1 MRIGIDLGGTK
12 IEGIA
17 LDDSGKEILRQR
29 IDTPQG
35 NYQATIAAIVNL
47 VQLLEVNTQQTGTV
61 GIGIPGAI
69 SPTTQLVKNANSTWL
84 IGKPLHADL
93 QQALSR
99 QVRIANDANC
109 FVVSEATDGAARD
122 AEIVFG
128 VIVGTGTGGGVYIK
142 GKEITGIN
150 AIAGEWG
157 HNPLPWPKPDE
168 YPGRKCYCGKKG
180 CIETWLSG
188 PGFTHDHQLHG
199 GRGNTAK
206 EIVALA
212 EQGDKLAE
220 SALQRYEDRIAR
232 ALASVINI
240 LDPEIIVLGGG
251 MSNIAGLY
259 RNVPKLWEQ
268 YIFSDHADHVAT
280 KLVPPAHGDSSGV
293 RGAAWLWNN

>member
-47 VQLLEVNTQQTGTV
+47 IQLLEVNTQQTGTV

-109 FVVSEATDGAARD
+109 FVVSEARDGAARG

-128 VIVGTGTGGGVYIK
+128 VIVGTGTGGGVYVK

-157 HNPLPWPKPDE
+157 HNPLPWPTADE
-168 YPGRKCYCGKKG
+168 YTGRECYCGKKG

-199 GRGNTAK
+199 GSGNTAK
-206 EIVALA
+206 EIIALA
-212 EQGDKLAE
+212 DQGDKLAE
-220 SALQRYEDRIAR
+220 LALQRYEDRMAR

-251 MSNIAGLY
+251 MSNIARLY
-259 RNVPKLWEQ
+259 RNVSKLWEQ
-268 YIFSDHADHVAT
+268 YIFSDHVAT

>member
-17 LDDSGKEILRQR
+17 LDDSGKEILRLR

-109 FVVSEATDGAARD
+109 FVVSEARDGAARG

-199 GRGNTAK
+199 GSGNTAK
-206 EIVALA
+206 EIIALA
-212 EQGDKLAE
+212 DQGDKLAE
-220 SALQRYEDRIAR
+220 LALQRYEDRMAR

-251 MSNIAGLY
+251 MSNIARLY
-259 RNVPKLWEQ
+259 RNVSKLWEQ
-268 YIFSDHADHVAT
+268 YIFSDHVTT